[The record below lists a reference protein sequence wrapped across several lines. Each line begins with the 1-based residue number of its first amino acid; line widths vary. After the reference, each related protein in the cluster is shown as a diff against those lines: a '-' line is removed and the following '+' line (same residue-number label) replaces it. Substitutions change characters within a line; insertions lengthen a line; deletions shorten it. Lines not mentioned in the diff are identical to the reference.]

1 MKTVLITGASAGIG
15 RATARLFASKGWQ
28 VAATMRKPERE
39 TELAKVKNIRLYKLD
54 VTESEQQV
62 SRCVDAIVDNLKH
75 IDALV
80 NNAGIGVFGAFES
93 ADFELIQRQIET
105 NVLGLMRVTKATL
118 PHMRTQGAGV
128 IVNVSSAVGRV
139 SFPVQSLYNTTK
151 FAVEGFSE
159 SLQYELRPLG
169 IRVKVVQ
176 PGSIKTEFFNSLIVA
191 KDDDLPEYHTYQEKV
206 LANLR
211 SLNAGGS
218 SARKVARVI
227 FRATRDRSD
236 RLRYIAG
243 GDARL
248 LLKMR
253 KVLPDGLFF
262 NLIRN
267 LLEK

>member
-1 MKTVLITGASAGIG
+1 M
-15 RATARLFASKGWQ
+15 
-28 VAATMRKPERE
+28 
-39 TELAKVKNIRLYKLD
+39 
-54 VTESEQQV
+54 
-62 SRCVDAIVDNLKH
+62 
-75 IDALV
+75 
-80 NNAGIGVFGAFES
+80 
-93 ADFELIQRQIET
+93 
-105 NVLGLMRVTKATL
+105 
-118 PHMRTQGAGV
+118 
-128 IVNVSSAVGRV
+128 
-139 SFPVQSLYNTTK
+139 QSLYNTSK

-159 SLQYELRPLG
+159 ALQYELRPLG

-191 KDDDLPEYHTYQEKV
+191 KNDDLPEYHAYQEKV

-227 FRATRDRSD
+227 YRATWDRSD
-236 RLRYIAG
+236 RLRYVVS

-253 KVLPDGLFF
+253 QILPDSIFF

-267 LLEK
+267 QMEK